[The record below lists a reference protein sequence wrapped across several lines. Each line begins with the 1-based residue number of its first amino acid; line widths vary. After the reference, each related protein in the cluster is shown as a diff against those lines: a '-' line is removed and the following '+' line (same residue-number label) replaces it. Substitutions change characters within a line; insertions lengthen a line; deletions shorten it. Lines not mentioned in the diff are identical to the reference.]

1 MDAHPRGYNTIHWF
15 GGQVDTDKKE
25 KMSFG
30 GIAPF

>member
-1 MDAHPRGYNTIHWF
+1 MHAHPRGYSTVHWF
-15 GGQVDTDKKE
+15 GGRVGTDKKG